1 MEVCMEK
8 LSSILPSN
16 ARVKAVDLKDSHPV
30 RPGVPTF
37 GRPEGRNTVADRVS
51 ISGLSQEQAAADTLL
66 YRNPKEASRAKIVSD
81 MSKKFFETKIKE
93 YEKPETLSEDVMQ
106 SGLTDLAVDSK
117 ELAPS
122 KAESTLAE

>member
-1 MEVCMEK
+1 MEK

-37 GRPEGRNTVADRVS
+37 GRPVGRNTVTDRVS
-51 ISGLSQEQAAADTLL
+51 ISGLSQEQSAADTLL
-66 YRNPKEASRAKIVSD
+66 YRNPKEAARAKIVSD

-93 YEKPETLSEDVMQ
+93 YEKPETLSEDVMK
-106 SGLTDLAVDSK
+106 SSLTDLAIDQN
-117 ELAPS
+117 ELPS
-122 KAESTLAE
+122 PKSESSEVE